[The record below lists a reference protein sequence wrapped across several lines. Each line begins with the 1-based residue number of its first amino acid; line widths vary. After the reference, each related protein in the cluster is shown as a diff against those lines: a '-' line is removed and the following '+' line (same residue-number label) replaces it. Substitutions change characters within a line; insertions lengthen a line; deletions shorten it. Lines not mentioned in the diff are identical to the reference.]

1 MAHVLAR
8 LACIAAIALWLLA
21 PAPARGAKASFQL
34 REIAPGIHLHAGV
47 QEDWLPANGGDIAN
61 LVLIIGRRCAA
72 VVDTGGSPAVGRRW
86 REAVAQ
92 RTSLPVCYVIL
103 THAHVDHMLGNAAF
117 AGPDTRFVASAR
129 YAAAQTAREDYI
141 GRSVERDFGQH
152 LTPADF
158 VTPSLVVTPD
168 KPLQLDLGGRT
179 LRVEAWPTAHT
190 DNDLSVYDEQTKTL
204 VLGDLL
210 FAGHLP
216 VLDGKLRGWLAVM
229 DKLHARRDVALAVP
243 GHGAISREWPAALD
257 AQTRYLQALQG
268 DVRAAIKAGLPLQKA
283 VDTVPCDGA
292 SSWLLVEQFHKRNVT
307 AAFAELEW
315 ED

>member
-1 MAHVLAR
+1 MMKR
-8 LACIAAIALWLLA
+8 LLPGLLLFIASFAAGAAPLPSTQIAA
-21 PAPARGAKASFQL
+21 
-34 REIAPGIHLHAGV
+34 GIYLHSGV
-47 QEDWLPANGGDIAN
+47 QEDWLPANNGDIAN
-61 LVLIIGRRCAA
+61 LVLITGTRCAA
-72 VVDTGGSPAVGRRW
+72 VVDTGGSPAVGRGW

-92 RTSLPVCYVIL
+92 RTKLPVCYVIL

-129 YAAAQTAREDYI
+129 FAAAQTAREDYI
-141 GRSVERDFGQH
+141 EHTVERDFGQH
-152 LTPADF
+152 LAAADF
-158 VTPSLVVTPD
+158 VTPALTATPD

-179 LRVEAWPTAHT
+179 LRIEAWPTAHT

-204 VLGDLL
+204 ILGDLL

-229 DKLHARRDVALAVP
+229 DTLHARRDVALAVP
-243 GHGAISREWPAALD
+243 GHGPISRDWPAALD
-257 AQTRYLQALQG
+257 AQTRYLQALQR

-292 SSWLLVEQFHKRNVT
+292 SSWLLVDQFHKRNVT